1 MADQDIQESIFYQTN
16 YNQSYSNLIQGDF
29 ECPSGGFRYVVVSNN
44 TVNSQKTIDQL
55 SSQVSSSED
64 VENLLD
70 HVNWRLF
77 IYLCGKTCQN
87 FTYSK
92 YELHHMCSNSSCCL
106 SDSINDVSRSFP
118 SCGNTSCTNF
128 INSSSPWYSLLL
140 VGLFCL
146 LGNTVVILDKII
158 SLLKKQHKDKEI
170 QIYHT
175 LVLNLALADLLMGV
189 YLTAVSFEIKHKIA
203 IGVYF
208 SESSICNLL
217 GIISTVSS
225 HVSLTVLLLISSYRL
240 VGVLVPYKRQHY
252 RLVII
257 LISLTWINWTTVAA
271 LPLVPLEPFKTVFTY
286 GMAKD
291 RLINRNSL
299 ITFGRFVPFIKEK
312 IMPHFIMV
320 PEVKSILQA
329 VIKFPTSSVLEK
341 FSNALGWIH
350 AEREKWHLIGFY
362 DSKYLCFTN
371 FNVGNKDHQF
381 GYFHLALVFYN
392 LVVSIAILVAYV
404 LVSTRLSDKNDGLF
418 CFAFCRWCIPCCS
431 CKNYSTENEG
441 CRQRNAA
448 RLAENR
454 TLFTRISIIL
464 LTDIMCWIPV
474 CITSLVIWR
483 FPVQNRKEL
492 IEIGIVLYG
501 VTLFL
506 VPLNSILNPYIY
518 SFRLWMLLFKT
529 LRNKLYQTKITR
541 QNV

>member
-1 MADQDIQESIFYQTN
+1 MHY
-16 YNQSYSNLIQGDF
+16 
-29 ECPSGGFRYVVVSNN
+29 
-44 TVNSQKTIDQL
+44 L
-55 SSQVSSSED
+55 SSVKEQSRDRVFQPLI
-64 VENLLD
+64 ENSD
-70 HVNWRLF
+70 WRLF

-92 YELHHMCSNSSCCL
+92 YELHNVCSNSTCCF
-106 SDSINDVSRSFP
+106 SDSINDVSRFP
-118 SCGNTSCTNF
+118 SCDNTSCTNF
-128 INSSSPWYSLLL
+128 VNSSSPWYSLLL
-140 VGLFCL
+140 LGLFCL
-146 LGNTVVILDKII
+146 IGNTVVILDKII

-225 HVSLTVLLLISSYRL
+225 QVSLTVLLLISSYRL
-240 VGVLVPYKRQHY
+240 VGALVPYKRQHY

-257 LISLTWINWTTVAA
+257 RISLTWINWTTVAA

-350 AEREKWHLIGFY
+350 AEREKWDLIGFC
-362 DSKYLCFTN
+362 DSKYLCFSN
-371 FNVGNKDHQF
+371 FHVGTKDHQF

-404 LVSTRLSDKNDGLF
+404 LVSTRLIVTKMMS
-418 CFAFCRWCIPCCS
+418 CFALHFVDGASLAVLVKTIRL
-431 CKNYSTENEG
+431 KMRVVDKEMLHDMLKTVHYSHVY
-441 CRQRNAA
+441 
-448 RLAENR
+448 RL
-454 TLFTRISIIL
+454 
-464 LTDIMCWIPV
+464 
-474 CITSLVIWR
+474 
-483 FPVQNRKEL
+483 
-492 IEIGIVLYG
+492 LY
-501 VTLFL
+501 
-506 VPLNSILNPYIY
+506 
-518 SFRLWMLLFKT
+518 
-529 LRNKLYQTKITR
+529 
-541 QNV
+541 